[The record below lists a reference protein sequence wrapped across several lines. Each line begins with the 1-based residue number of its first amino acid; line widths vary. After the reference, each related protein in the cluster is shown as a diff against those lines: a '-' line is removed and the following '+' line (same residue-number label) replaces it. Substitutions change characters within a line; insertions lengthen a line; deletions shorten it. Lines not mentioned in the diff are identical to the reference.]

1 MLLCSDGGTASR
13 LQHVMAAI
21 DRFSPFNHLVGKSA
35 SPAGQ
40 PQLSQASSAQQPPST
55 RTPPS
60 KPQRRPSSDSLRN
73 GGKEDGWPDA
83 DRITELL
90 NSMEDARFL
99 LLLLERDSDNLEIC
113 SVVSNHMPKEKRPT
127 SIVRMVSSGSEEVGG
142 QALFPDLE
150 AFVVPPPFEKKFLQ
164 LRPQPVCVMSSLM
177 PLLPELISQLLEPT
191 PDWSS
196 TMINLLSH
204 QERALQQLQ
213 LEQEDLFD
221 HDTLED
227 RNGKELPH
235 GNSPSRCLLKPS
247 GSDKGYSAEASSSR
261 EFDSA
266 LQPASDLPG
275 SPGSKDIEERED
287 VVRPSFC

>member
-1 MLLCSDGGTASR
+1 MCSVPSLLNAPALCPRSLTSAVASVASLRHHTIPLPARVNSSPILLPPMLLCSDGGTASR

-40 PQLSQASSAQQPPST
+40 PQLSQASPAQQPPST

-73 GGKEDGWPDA
+73 VGKEDGWPDA

-142 QALFPDLE
+142 QALFPTLRLLWSRLPSCAI
-150 AFVVPPPFEKKFLQ
+150 AFLFEPIPYRDNL
-164 LRPQPVCVMSSLM
+164 SSG
-177 PLLPELISQLLEPT
+177 EEI
-191 PDWSS
+191 SS
-196 TMINLLSH
+196 TEAATGLCDVFPD
-204 QERALQQLQ
+204 A
-213 LEQEDLFD
+213 
-221 HDTLED
+221 T
-227 RNGKELPH
+227 
-235 GNSPSRCLLKPS
+235 PSRADQS
-247 GSDKGYSAEASSSR
+247 GAHAYAAGLS
-261 EFDSA
+261 
-266 LQPASDLPG
+266 
-275 SPGSKDIEERED
+275 
-287 VVRPSFC
+287 CM